1 MNAKVEDPMGLETG
15 IRIDMVRTVLDKTK
29 GNIIIHGRM
38 TACTRSVVSLDVEP
52 DVECAIIDRDGCVA
66 IVSLSR
72 HNGCFWINRQA
83 MFTIRQAMFTI
94 RVEDVPGAISWDDI
108 SELQLR
114 LIYHRN

>member
-1 MNAKVEDPMGLETG
+1 MNAKVEDPMG
-15 IRIDMVRTVLDKTK
+15 
-29 GNIIIHGRM
+29 
-38 TACTRSVVSLDVEP
+38 VVSPDVEP

-66 IVSLSR
+66 IVSLSH
-72 HNGCFWINRQA
+72 HNGCFGIN
-83 MFTIRQAMFTI
+83 RQAMFTI

>member
-1 MNAKVEDPMGLETG
+1 MNAKVEDPMGLEAG

-38 TACTRSVVSLDVEP
+38 TACTRSVVSPDVEP
-52 DVECAIIDRDGCVA
+52 DVECACVA

-72 HNGCFWINRQA
+72 HNGCFWIN
-83 MFTIRQAMFTI
+83 RQAMFTI

>member
-1 MNAKVEDPMGLETG
+1 MNAKVEDPMGMETG

-38 TACTRSVVSLDVEP
+38 TACTRSVVSPDVEP
-52 DVECAIIDRDGCVA
+52 DVECAIIDRDGCIAV
-66 IVSLSR
+66 VSLSH

-83 MFTIRQAMFTI
+83 LFTI

-114 LIYHRN
+114 LIYHRNC

>member
-38 TACTRSVVSLDVEP
+38 IACTRSVISPDVEP

-66 IVSLSR
+66 IVSLSK
-72 HNGCFWINRQA
+72 HSGCFWINRQA
-83 MFTIRQAMFTI
+83 MFTIC
-94 RVEDVPGAISWDDI
+94 VEDVPGDIAWDDI

-114 LIYHRN
+114 LIYHRI

>member
-1 MNAKVEDPMGLETG
+1 MNAIVEDPMGLETG

-29 GNIIIHGRM
+29 GSINIHGRM
-38 TACTRSVVSLDVEP
+38 IACTRSAISSDMEP

-83 MFTIRQAMFTI
+83 MFTIL
-94 RVEDVPGAISWDDI
+94 VEDVLSEISWEEI

-114 LIYHRN
+114 LVYHRV

>member
-38 TACTRSVVSLDVEP
+38 TACTRSVVSP
-52 DVECAIIDRDGCVA
+52 DVD
-66 IVSLSR
+66 
-72 HNGCFWINRQA
+72 FWIN
-83 MFTIRQAMFTI
+83 RQAMFTI

>member
-15 IRIDMVRTVLDKTK
+15 IRIDMVRTVLDKAK
-29 GNIIIHGRM
+29 GNISIHGRM
-38 TACTRSVVSLDVEP
+38 SSCTRSAISSDMEP

-66 IVSLSR
+66 LVCLSH

-83 MFTIRQAMFTI
+83 MFGICIENVTD
-94 RVEDVPGAISWDDI
+94 ELSWDEI

-114 LIYHRN
+114 LVYHRTV

>member
-29 GNIIIHGRM
+29 GNIIINGRM
-38 TACTRSVVSLDVEP
+38 IACTRSVISPDVEP

-83 MFTIRQAMFTI
+83 MFTIL
-94 RVEDVPGAISWDDI
+94 VEDVLSEISWEEI

-114 LIYHRN
+114 LIYHRV